1 MVVILS
7 LLLIGLVLYLFF
19 LKREMRL
26 LTKSVHNIPTTSK
39 YGSRLFNTFYERD
52 LVKLVDELNTMIDT
66 YEAEREQLNVTEQT
80 IQHAITSVS
89 HDLRTPLT
97 AIKGYLQL
105 LQNEQELNP
114 THLIQIETSVE
125 RLIVLTNEFYELA
138 KFTIDSEQMNWQKI
152 EVIQTIET
160 IFLSYYENFE
170 KQGIQVDFPTDCPT
184 YWLIT
189 DEQKFQ
195 RIIENLIQNILRYGQ
210 STAALHYEEENN
222 HLKISF
228 CNDTDRSTLATNR
241 IFEPFYTDN
250 ISRTNQN
257 GSGLGLFYTKKMV
270 AELHGTITA
279 SSKENLFCLTLR
291 FESTSD

>member
-1 MVVILS
+1 
-7 LLLIGLVLYLFF
+7 
-19 LKREMRL
+19 MRL

-270 AELHGTITA
+270 TELHGTITA

>member
-1 MVVILS
+1 
-7 LLLIGLVLYLFF
+7 
-19 LKREMRL
+19 
-26 LTKSVHNIPTTSK
+26 
-39 YGSRLFNTFYERD
+39 
-52 LVKLVDELNTMIDT
+52 VKLVDELNTMIDT
-66 YEAEREQLNVTEQT
+66 YEAEREQLNITEQT
-80 IQHAITSVS
+80 IKHAITSVS

-114 THLIQIETSVE
+114 THLIQIGTSVE

-138 KFTIDSEQMNWQKI
+138 KFTIDSEPMNWQKI

-170 KQGIQVDFPTDCPT
+170 KQGIQNFRNTDCPT

-195 RIIENLIQNILRYGQ
+195 RIIENLIQNILRYRQ
-210 STAALHYEEENN
+210 TKALLDYEEEDNY
-222 HLKISF
+222 LKIF
-228 CNDTDRSTLATNR
+228 CNDTDRSTLTTTR
-241 IFEPFYTDN
+241 MFEPFYTDN

-257 GSGLGLFYTKKMV
+257 GSGLGLFYTKKIV
-270 AELHGTITA
+270 IE
-279 SSKENLFCLTLR
+279 
-291 FESTSD
+291 

>member
-19 LKREMRL
+19 LKREIRL

-39 YGSRLFNTFYERD
+39 YGSRLFNTFYEPD
-52 LVKLVDELNTMIDT
+52 LVNLVDELNTMIDT

-210 STAALHYEEENN
+210 SRL
-222 HLKISF
+222 
-228 CNDTDRSTLATNR
+228 
-241 IFEPFYTDN
+241 PFT
-250 ISRTNQN
+250 
-257 GSGLGLFYTKKMV
+257 TKKK
-270 AELHGTITA
+270 IT
-279 SSKENLFCLTLR
+279 T
-291 FESTSD
+291 